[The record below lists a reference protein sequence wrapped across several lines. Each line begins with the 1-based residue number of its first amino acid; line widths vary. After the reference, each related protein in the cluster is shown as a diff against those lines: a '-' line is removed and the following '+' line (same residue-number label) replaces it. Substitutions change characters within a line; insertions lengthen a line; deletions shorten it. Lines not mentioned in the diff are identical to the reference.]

1 VESGGL
7 LSLRKHPVY
16 IRSGLSRRVTFH
28 GSSDNDV
35 LKFPRLRAL
44 IGRRVRYRIT
54 RAGLLFSVAIILTGA
69 AAFLTADNLLFL
81 VFSAMLALLL
91 MSGFLSRLVLSGLEL
106 ELLLP
111 EHVSAC
117 APMPARVRLRN
128 LKRITPSFSIE
139 LSAKAD
145 PINNT
150 PPILTRPI
158 YFPLLTGGSEIEAA
172 VDVTFPHRGRHREN
186 LFVLS
191 TRFPFGFLQKR
202 TNVPLRRET
211 IVYPRLEP
219 TDEAELL
226 LDDITGELGDPVRGS
241 GREFHRIRPY
251 EPRDSAR
258 YVDWKTT
265 AHTGELQVREF
276 AHETQR
282 AVEIYLDRR
291 ISPGHQ
297 QWFEKAIEQCA
308 FLVWSLAQTETGLW
322 LRSQRFSL
330 AVPDQGDVYAALRF
344 LALAE
349 PLMTGGAEPGA
360 PVDGANLQVVFTVH
374 PGDFEAAGWDV
385 PRASVEFQGKKPRA
399 S

>member
-1 VESGGL
+1 MKFSR
-7 LSLRKHPVY
+7 LS
-16 IRSGLSRRVTFH
+16 
-28 GSSDNDV
+28 
-35 LKFPRLRAL
+35 AL
-44 IGRRVRYRIT
+44 VGRRVRYRIT
-54 RAGLLFSVAIILTGA
+54 RAGLLFSLAIILTGA

-111 EHVSAC
+111 EHVSAQ

-150 PPILTRPI
+150 PPILTSPI
-158 YFPLLTGGSEIEAA
+158 YFPLLTGGSETEVA
-172 VDVTFPHRGRHREN
+172 VDVTFPLRGRHREN

-191 TRFPFGFLQKR
+191 TRFPFGFLLKR

-226 LDDITGELGDPVRGS
+226 LENIAGELGDLVRGS

-258 YVDWKTT
+258 HVDWKTT

-276 AHETQR
+276 AHENQP
-282 AVEIYLDRR
+282 AIEIYLDRR

-297 QWFEKAIEQCA
+297 PWFEKAIEQCA
-308 FLVWSLAQTETGLW
+308 FLVWRLSQSDTGLW

-330 AVPDQGDVYAALRF
+330 AVPDEGDVYAALRF

-349 PLMTGGAEPGA
+349 PLITGGAEPGA
-360 PVDGANLQVVFTVH
+360 PVDPENLQVVFTVQ

-385 PRASVEFQGKKPRA
+385 NRTSIGTARPDAI
-399 S
+399 

>member
-1 VESGGL
+1 MPS
-7 LSLRKHPVY
+7 P
-16 IRSGLSRRVTFH
+16 
-28 GSSDNDV
+28 SDNDV
-35 LKFPRLRAL
+35 LKFRRFREL
-44 IGRRVRYRIT
+44 IGRRIRYRIT
-54 RAGLLFSVAIILTGA
+54 RAGLLFFIAIILTGV

-111 EHVSAC
+111 EHVSAR

-139 LSAKAD
+139 LSARAD

-150 PPILTRPI
+150 PPILTSPI
-158 YFPLLTGGSEIEAA
+158 YFPMLTGGAATEAA
-172 VDVTFPHRGRHREN
+172 VDVTFPLRGRHREN

-191 TRFPFGFLQKR
+191 TRFPFGFLHKR

-211 IVYPRLEP
+211 VVYPRLEP

-226 LDDITGELGDPVRGS
+226 LHEITGELGDPVRGS

-258 YVDWKTT
+258 HVDWKTT

-276 AHETQR
+276 AHENQR

-291 ISPGHQ
+291 ISPGNQ
-297 QWFEKAIEQCA
+297 LWFETAIERCA
-308 FLVWSLAQTETGLW
+308 FLVWSLSQTDTGLW

-330 AVPDQGDVYAALRF
+330 AIPDQGDVYAALRF

-349 PLMTGGAEPGA
+349 PLMTGGADPGA
-360 PVDGANLQVVFTVH
+360 PVDPANLQVVFTVH
-374 PGDFEAAGWDV
+374 PRDFEVAGWDV
-385 PRASVEFQGKKPRA
+385 TAASVEPTRSGKDT
-399 S
+399 